1 MPRPF
6 NGGKNFSW
14 CWNNWIDT
22 WIRINL
28 DPDLIPHTNINSKWI
43 KDVIAKAINLLEE
56 NTEVNPHDF
65 VLGNGFL
72 DTILKT
78 QNDRLKKK

>member
-6 NGGKNFSW
+6 NGGKNFIW

-28 DPDLIPHTNINSKWI
+28 DPDLIPHTKIDSKWI
-43 KDVIAKAINLLEE
+43 KDVIAKAISLSEE
-56 NTEVNPHDF
+56 NTEVNLHDL

-72 DTILKT
+72 DMTLKA
-78 QNDRLKKK
+78 Q

>member
-6 NGGKNFSW
+6 NGAKNFNW
-14 CWNNWIDT
+14 CWNNWVDT

-28 DPDLIPHTNINSKWI
+28 DPDLIPHIKINSKWI
-43 KDVIAKAINLLEE
+43 KDVRAKVINLLEE
-56 NTEVNPHDF
+56 NAEDPHDL

-72 DTILKT
+72 DMTLKAQMT
-78 QNDRLKKK
+78 KGK

>member
-72 DTILKT
+72 DMTLKAQMT
-78 QNDRLKKK
+78 EGK